1 MDDSKRLNPD
11 IRQIVYG
18 KKELKDLTLYPLS
31 VGDQFKV
38 TELATGIIQKLAGVG
53 QNVTDL
59 AFMAAVMSSLEENF
73 GTILSLI
80 TDISKKEIDTVVK
93 DLTNTQLM
101 DIIESVWYVDYEPAL
116 KKGKNL
122 FDRGKSVFNLKRSSV
137 SSSDSI
143 PSTNSN
149 ISTGEVTQAEV

>member
-1 MDDSKRLNPD
+1 MEDSKRLNPD
-11 IRQIVYG
+11 IRQTVYG
-18 KKELKDLTLYPLS
+18 KKELKEITLYPLS
-31 VGDQFKV
+31 IGDQFKV
-38 TELATGIIQKLAGVG
+38 TELATGIIQKLAEVG

-80 TDISKKEIDTVVK
+80 TDIPKKEINIVVNN
-93 DLTNTQLM
+93 LTNSQLI
-101 DIIESVWYVDYEPAL
+101 DIIESVWTVDYEPAL

-122 FDRGKSVFNLKRSSV
+122 FDRGKSVFNLKRSLA

-143 PSTNSN
+143 PSTDSN
-149 ISTGEVTQAEV
+149 TSIDEVTQTEG